1 MKHKKKLLS
10 AVASMACMSVL
21 LLSGCGTDP
30 SDGAALSERTLI
42 LSVNPRSRSRITARK
57 ATALTGVNEDGEAI
71 VASYPDYVGKE
82 VMRCCRI

>member
-30 SDGAALSERTLI
+30 SNGAALSERDVYKRQVLNRLI
-42 LSVNPRSRSRITARK
+42 VDDDDRI
-57 ATALTGVNEDGEAI
+57 DI
-71 VASYPDYVGKE
+71 
-82 VMRCCRI
+82 

>member
-30 SDGAALSERTLI
+30 SDGAALSESGTLI
-42 LSVNPRSRSRITARK
+42 LSVNPEIEITYNSEGK
-57 ATALTGVNEDGEAI
+57 VTALTGGRRGHRRI
-71 VASYPDYVGKE
+71 LSGL
-82 VMRCCRI
+82 CRQGV

>member
-30 SDGAALSERTLI
+30 SNGAALSESGTLI
-42 LSVNPRSRSRITARK
+42 LSVNPEIEITYNSEGK
-57 ATALTGVNEDGEAI
+57 VTALTGVNEDGEAI
-71 VASYPDYVGKE
+71 VASYPDYVGK
-82 VMRCCRI
+82 